1 VVFTEIGEKYEEQL
15 PHRYML
21 PKYRELISSG
31 LRTPAV
37 TWSAYGTVSRCCKM
51 IEIRRKR
58 IYISLYIQETERPPF
73 FYSESIRAL

>member
-37 TWSAYGTVSRCCKM
+37 T
-51 IEIRRKR
+51 
-58 IYISLYIQETERPPF
+58 
-73 FYSESIRAL
+73 